1 MIRFC
6 FLVVSFI
13 SINTFAQDIKM
24 NMPIN
29 TGVNMTVAILDVGT
43 NIQRGDTILALYKL
57 DNDYVIGGLTVWK
70 GERLA
75 IALWGDDSTSELKD
89 GFSDQEDIKWIR
101 RKDKQDLA
109 LTPDYRVGQNKWKA
123 NGISIIENLS
133 ILK

>member
-1 MIRFC
+1 MIRFY

-13 SINTFAQDIKM
+13 SINTVAQDIKM
-24 NMPIN
+24 NTPIN
-29 TGVNMTVAILDVGT
+29 TGVNMTVAILDVAP

-57 DNDYVIGGLTVWK
+57 DDDYVMGGLTVWK

-75 IALWGDDSTSELKD
+75 IALWGDDSTSKLKD

-101 RKDKQDLA
+101 RKDGHDLE
-109 LTPDYRVGQNKWKA
+109 LIPNYRVGQNKWKA

-133 ILK
+133 IEQ